1 MFRRLRRQAPRPG
14 QSVVEFSIVSLVL
27 MVLLVGVLDLGRG
40 VLYRSML
47 TNAVREGARYGLVV
61 NRRTIAD
68 DTTFTSNIATAAA
81 NRSPSLNLTAANFTS
96 GGGMVQCSAW
106 VSDPPGNPPPL
117 RTCSSTDTNVTIAYS
132 TEKLTVCA
140 SYQFQLIAPRL
151 IGLTTIPMLECSVV
165 PLQ

>member
-27 MVLLVGVLDLGRG
+27 MMLLLGVIDLGRG

-106 VSDPPGNPPPL
+106 DGTS

-151 IGLTTIPMLECSVV
+151 IGLTTIPMVECSVV